1 MADGDIKFVRIPV
14 ILDANGVADTSLQ
27 DGVAALFPNAVWDI
41 ITSEIVDITGANG
54 VSKSVLVIVGR
65 AIS

>member
-1 MADGDIKFVRIPV
+1 MADGDIKFVRIP
-14 ILDANGVADTSLQ
+14 ITADYTGVADTSLQ

-41 ITSEIVDITGANG
+41 ISTQIVNVTGSG
-54 VSKSVLVIVGR
+54 SSQRLILIVTGR

>member
-1 MADGDIKFVRIPV
+1 MTDGDIKFVRIPITADYTAV
-14 ILDANGVADTSLQ
+14 PDTSLQ

-41 ITSEIVDITGANG
+41 ISTQIVNVTGSG
-54 VSKSVLVIVGR
+54 KSQKLVLVVTGR